1 MLIKGFQRAQTLASS
16 QTQKSA
22 KFINL
27 RCLIFFNY
35 HNLLIFQL
43 PGFCCKCPHI
53 SWLLPCLWSS
63 PSEHL
68 RGCLL
73 GLCPQLCLPD
83 KTQFSTFRLCIFIS
97 VDNILYQVGL
107 VVKNPPA
114 NAGDRRDACSISG
127 LGRFPGGGHGK
138 PLQYSGQL
146 LRV

>member
-1 MLIKGFQRAQTLASS
+1 MAIKPLAPPPHWCTLRGLRLGKAGYKPQIAKVLIKGFQRAQTLASS
-16 QTQKSA
+16 HTQKSA

-63 PSEHL
+63 PSGHL

-73 GLCPQLCLPD
+73 GLCPQLCLPN

-97 VDNILYQVGL
+97 VDNILYQVG
-107 VVKNPPA
+107 
-114 NAGDRRDACSISG
+114 
-127 LGRFPGGGHGK
+127 
-138 PLQYSGQL
+138 
-146 LRV
+146 